1 MRAAAAR
8 RAPFFAHVGVT
19 GPHLPSIPAPWHA
32 GLVGAWESAR
42 DFAAPRTPTFNE
54 RIAADHPLIA
64 GLPEI
69 AANDTWALDRHHRD
83 RLATLRSVD
92 DLVAGVV
99 DALGALGIL
108 DDTYVLV
115 SSDHGY
121 HVGQRRLPMEKM
133 WPYEHDVRIPF
144 WIRGPGIAPGTV
156 LDVMGVNSDIAP
168 TVLDLAGAAVPPIM
182 DGRSLAPLL
191 FGGDATA
198 WRTRTICSFAEGQSQ
213 NWGPR
218 PASIV

>member
-1 MRAAAAR
+1 M
-8 RAPFFAHVGVT
+8 
-19 GPHLPSIPAPWHA
+19 
-32 GLVGAWESAR
+32 
-42 DFAAPRTPTFNE
+42 
-54 RIAADHPLIA
+54 
-64 GLPEI
+64 
-69 AANDTWALDRHHRD
+69 
-83 RLATLRSVD
+83 
-92 DLVAGVV
+92 
-99 DALGALGIL
+99 
-108 DDTYVLV
+108 
-115 SSDHGY
+115 
-121 HVGQRRLPMEKM
+121 GQRRLPMEKM

-218 PASIV
+218 PASIVWGDLTITRRRHGALRRQRVRRQGPRASARPRPGRGAVLLRQAGK

>member
-54 RIAADHPLIA
+54 RIATDHPLIA
-64 GLPEI
+64 ALPEI

-115 SSDHGY
+115 SSDHGD
-121 HVGQRRLPMEKM
+121 RRRPVAATIFE
-133 WPYEHDVRIPF
+133 RF
-144 WIRGPGIAPGTV
+144 R
-156 LDVMGVNSDIAP
+156 
-168 TVLDLAGAAVPPIM
+168 AGKRWNIV
-182 DGRSLAPLL
+182 
-191 FGGDATA
+191 
-198 WRTRTICSFAEGQSQ
+198 TR
-213 NWGPR
+213 
-218 PASIV
+218 